1 MSWGL
6 GAGAAPT
13 CKGPGFNSSTHMAVH
28 NPNSSSSKEPN
39 TLTSSPSAHIF
50 TEPYT
55 VYINRNK
62 LINKVLEKLKRWQD
76 GPGIKGWC
84 QA

>member
-1 MSWGL
+1 MSCWL
-6 GAGAAPT
+6 GTGAALT
-13 CKGPGFNSSTHMAVH
+13 CKGPEFNSSTHVAAH

-39 TLTSSPSAHIF
+39 TLTSSPWAHIF

-55 VYINRNK
+55 VYLNRNK
-62 LINKVLEKLKRWQD
+62 LINKVFKKLKRWQD
-76 GPGIKGWC
+76 GPGIKDWC